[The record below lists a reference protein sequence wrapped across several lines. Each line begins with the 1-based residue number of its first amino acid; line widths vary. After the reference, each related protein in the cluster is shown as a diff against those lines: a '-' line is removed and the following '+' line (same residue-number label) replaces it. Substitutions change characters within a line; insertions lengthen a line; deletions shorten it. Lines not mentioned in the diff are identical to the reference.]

1 VTVVSESVPW
11 VRSASLGMWV
21 RTGSRDEGDDVL
33 GISHFLE
40 HMLFKG
46 TRRRSAL
53 EIAQSL
59 ESVGG
64 HLDAFT
70 GREQTCYY
78 GRFLDE
84 HWPQA
89 VDVLADL
96 VSSPLLEADQ
106 IEKEKGV
113 VIDEIS
119 SYEDE
124 PDELVHDLFADL
136 IWNGHALGRS
146 ILGTRETVRRF
157 DRGALT
163 GYFDRRYTSR
173 NLVVALAGSFDR
185 DAFLDLVQRQ
195 LVVPAGGEAI
205 DGPPL
210 PPFVPGVL
218 NRPRE
223 FSQLYL
229 CLGARSI
236 PYDDDDRFALQV
248 LSMILGGG
256 MSSRLFQVVR
266 EQEGLAYS
274 VYSYADFYRD
284 TGLFCISLDVAPE
297 RGRRAL
303 KVVLSEV
310 ADLQRNG
317 LRAGE
322 LESAKAQLKG
332 SLLLG
337 LESLSSRM
345 SRIAR
350 NEIYFGRHIPVRELV
365 RQVERV
371 REEQVV
377 EIARRSL
384 AEGAISLVALGPL
397 PEGAYTEQ
405 DLAMP

>member
-1 VTVVSESVPW
+1 MTVVSESVPW

>member
-1 VTVVSESVPW
+1 